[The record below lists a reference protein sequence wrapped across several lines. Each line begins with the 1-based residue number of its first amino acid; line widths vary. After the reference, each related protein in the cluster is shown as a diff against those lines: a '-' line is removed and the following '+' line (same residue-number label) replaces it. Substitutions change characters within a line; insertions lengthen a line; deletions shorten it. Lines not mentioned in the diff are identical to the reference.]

1 VVPTQQPQQASDD
14 PFGGFA
20 SWLGSLFD
28 NPDNLNE
35 AQQQPPVAQQSG
47 SEMPVQ
53 DVSGGDN
60 FDFGGGG
67 DLFSAIGSFFGGF
80 ENGGPVGSFARGGL
94 VRKANG
100 GRPDRTANAQPGVAV
115 PTGYRN
121 TDPGGGYSAR
131 RSVTPGYARGGPV
144 EDGTSLDGAVDLGG
158 GSAPAPQVEAPAE
171 TSSAPLVSRG
181 AIPTEGF
188 GDEAPIIGPNS
199 VEAKQ
204 QAALEKYAE
213 QRAISQQMRQPKNL
227 RELLMSAA
235 TDVVHNVQSD
245 YGIDRAVQRQQGQAV
260 PTGED
265 KDPISAFFDML
276 TGAPQEAAPPEKV
289 KALGDVV
296 DPSNRLTEGMRT
308 TAGMAAGVE
317 YLLNKGDYKGAQE
330 MARSVMFHQQ
340 LQAAKYGD
348 QAVELLRQ
356 GKNEQAVQ
364 TMVKGQDQI
373 PDGTTVK
380 AKSTPDGGAIVT
392 QKDENGKVMGHHRLT
407 EAQLMGMA
415 LGLKDGTAY
424 WQSIVHLANGDKGEM
439 PHSEAYQQYQ
449 QRALPPAPTPMD
461 QNSPQYKLHQEAL
474 SVVGA
479 MPELPQN
486 FQQMTPA
493 EQKEVLAGVREQR
506 QAWTPQYSQYMQGG
520 RQERGFD
527 YRTENREDNQKFR
540 TDERVAGQEYH
551 TGERIAGQKYRT
563 DERVAK
569 EDAAA
574 NKPLTP
580 RDKTALETGVSDA
593 ADNFFTTQKV
603 TSEKSKQAIRSI
615 AFGLSGPG
623 RNNIPY
629 EDAVTSAAIIASPRA
644 DIKVSS
650 DGKTMTLPNGRTVNV
665 TPDIVQLRNQI
676 AGAAQPA
683 TGH

>member
-1 VVPTQQPQQASDD
+1 
-14 PFGGFA
+14 
-20 SWLGSLFD
+20 
-28 NPDNLNE
+28 
-35 AQQQPPVAQQSG
+35 VA
-47 SEMPVQ
+47 
-53 DVSGGDN
+53 
-60 FDFGGGG
+60 
-67 DLFSAIGSFFGGF
+67 
-80 ENGGPVGSFARGGL
+80 
-94 VRKANG
+94 
-100 GRPDRTANAQPGVAV
+100 
-115 PTGYRN
+115 
-121 TDPGGGYSAR
+121 
-131 RSVTPGYARGGPV
+131 
-144 EDGTSLDGAVDLGG
+144 
-158 GSAPAPQVEAPAE
+158 APAE

-449 QRALPPAPTPMD
+449 QRALPPAPTPQD
-461 QNSPQYKLHQEAL
+461 PNSPQYKLHQEAL

-479 MPELPQN
+479 MPELPAN
-486 FQQMTPA
+486 FQQMSPT

-551 TGERIAGQKYRT
+551 TGERVAGQEYRT
-563 DERVAK
+563 GERVAK
-569 EDAAA
+569 EEAAA
-574 NKPLTP
+574 NKPL
-580 RDKTALETGVSDA
+580 KTGERLKVAESITTAFDEAMSSFKGKISPEDRQRVESTAAQLFSANPSLSPTDAIRAGVSL
-593 ADNFFTTQKV
+593 
-603 TSEKSKQAIRSI
+603 TSGSMKSEEKDGRRVSK
-615 AFGLSGPG
+615 L
-623 RNNIPY
+623 
-629 EDAVTSAAIIASPRA
+629 
-644 DIKVSS
+644 S
-650 DGKTMTLPNGRTVNV
+650 DGRVILIPNGLGGV
-665 TPDIVQLRNQI
+665 T
-676 AGAAQPA
+676 AAPA
-683 TGH
+683 Q

>member
-1 VVPTQQPQQASDD
+1 
-14 PFGGFA
+14 
-20 SWLGSLFD
+20 
-28 NPDNLNE
+28 
-35 AQQQPPVAQQSG
+35 
-47 SEMPVQ
+47 
-53 DVSGGDN
+53 
-60 FDFGGGG
+60 
-67 DLFSAIGSFFGGF
+67 
-80 ENGGPVGSFARGGL
+80 
-94 VRKANG
+94 
-100 GRPDRTANAQPGVAV
+100 
-115 PTGYRN
+115 
-121 TDPGGGYSAR
+121 
-131 RSVTPGYARGGPV
+131 
-144 EDGTSLDGAVDLGG
+144 
-158 GSAPAPQVEAPAE
+158 
-171 TSSAPLVSRG
+171 
-181 AIPTEGF
+181 
-188 GDEAPIIGPNS
+188 
-199 VEAKQ
+199 
-204 QAALEKYAE
+204 
-213 QRAISQQMRQPKNL
+213 
-227 RELLMSAA
+227 
-235 TDVVHNVQSD
+235 
-245 YGIDRAVQRQQGQAV
+245 
-260 PTGED
+260 
-265 KDPISAFFDML
+265 
-276 TGAPQEAAPPEKV
+276 
-289 KALGDVV
+289 
-296 DPSNRLTEGMRT
+296 
-308 TAGMAAGVE
+308 
-317 YLLNKGDYKGAQE
+317 
-330 MARSVMFHQQ
+330 
-340 LQAAKYGD
+340 
-348 QAVELLRQ
+348 
-356 GKNEQAVQ
+356 
-364 TMVKGQDQI
+364 MVKGQDQI

-392 QKDENGKVMGHHRLT
+392 QKDENGKVMGHHRLN

-449 QRALPPAPTPMD
+449 QRALPPAPTPQD
-461 QNSPQYKLHQEAL
+461 PNSPQYKLHQEAL

-479 MPELPQN
+479 MPELPAN
-486 FQQMTPA
+486 FQQMSPT